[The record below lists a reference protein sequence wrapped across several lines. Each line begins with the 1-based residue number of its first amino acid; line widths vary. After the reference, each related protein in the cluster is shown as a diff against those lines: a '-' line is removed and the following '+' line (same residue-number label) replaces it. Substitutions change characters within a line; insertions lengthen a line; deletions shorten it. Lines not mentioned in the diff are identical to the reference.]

1 MENGIFTLEYFCR
14 LCASEGVIIHPLFPP
29 GDDDP
34 KHELVRMIEVLT
46 SVPLQR
52 PADSGAVICDK
63 CLQLLDLFCQFRE
76 ECLRQ
81 DVLIRTKRT
90 LIGEELVRQRFQQ
103 QQPQLLCDPAPD
115 SQPPPL
121 VEVKLEED
129 DETDTPTACQL
140 TSQDVSEQ
148 AETDT
153 TSIPQVIEIADCKE
167 ECSALENASEEEQP
181 VLDGDECEHQN
192 DDLAPVAPA
201 IASYL
206 EPTNFTSP
214 AIALFSQAH
223 GLSISVQVN
232 QMSLDET
239 TVHEMT
245 NGVPSFGFTSDVG
258 KRKSKKGTKENPGK
272 EGHNRAYEPSN
283 DRCQEAFDTV
293 CEYDEQSSAPDR
305 GGSTRCSLACDPCQ
319 MRFTKSYNLKRH
331 MYEVHGEL
339 APGLTVIE
347 CEYCG
352 ERFLRGYT
360 LNRHISKMH
369 SARYKNKK
377 KLKILAIKTK
387 A

>member
-1 MENGIFTLEYFCR
+1 MDNGIFTLEYFCR

-103 QQPQLLCDPAPD
+103 QQQQLLCDPEPD
-115 SQPPPL
+115 SQPQQL
-121 VEVKLEED
+121 LEVKLEED
-129 DETDTPTACQL
+129 DETDTNVPRQLCQGE
-140 TSQDVSEQ
+140 SER
-148 AETDT
+148 AAIDPA
-153 TSIPQVIEIADCKE
+153 SIPLVTEIADYKE
-167 ECSALENASEEEQP
+167 ECSALDASEQDPP
-181 VLDGDECEHQN
+181 VLDGDECDRQ
-192 DDLAPVAPA
+192 DVDLASVVPTVA
-201 IASYL
+201 SCL
-206 EPTNFTSP
+206 EPTTFTSP
-214 AIALFSQAH
+214 GIALFSQAH

-239 TVHEMT
+239 VHEMT
-245 NGVPSFGFTSDVG
+245 NGVPPLGFKSDVAK
-258 KRKSKKGTKENPGK
+258 KRSKKATKENPSK
-272 EGHNRAYEPSN
+272 EAHTAYESSHG
-283 DRCQEAFDTV
+283 RCQEAFDTT
-293 CEYDEQSSAPDR
+293 CELDDQAFASDR
-305 GGSTRCSLACDPCQ
+305 AGSTRCSLACDPCQ

-360 LNRHISKMH
+360 LNRHIAKMH
-369 SARYKNKK
+369 SARCKNKK
-377 KLKILAIKTK
+377 KLKILAIKAK

>member
-1 MENGIFTLEYFCR
+1 MDNGIFTLEYFCR

-90 LIGEELVRQRFQQ
+90 LLEEELVRQRFQQ
-103 QQPQLLCDPAPD
+103 QQPLLCDPEPD
-115 SQPPPL
+115 PPPQQL
-121 VEVKLEED
+121 LEVKLEAD
-129 DETDTPTACQL
+129 DETDTHVPRQLCQDE
-140 TSQDVSEQ
+140 SKR
-148 AETDT
+148 AETEA
-153 TSIPQVIEIADCKE
+153 TSMPLGIAIAECKE
-167 ECSALENASEEEQP
+167 ERSTPDASEQDP
-181 VLDGDECEHQN
+181 PAVDGDGRECQN
-192 DDLAPVAPA
+192 VNLAPVVPTV
-201 IASYL
+201 ASCL
-206 EPTNFTSP
+206 ETTTFTSP
-214 AIALFSQAH
+214 GIALFSQAH

-239 TVHEMT
+239 GHEVT
-245 NGVPSFGFTSDVG
+245 NHGVPSLGLTSDVS
-258 KRKSKKGTKENPGK
+258 KRKSKKGSKENPGK
-272 EGHNRAYEPSN
+272 EAHTAYGSFN
-283 DRCQEAFDTV
+283 GRCQEAFDTA
-293 CEYDEQSSAPDR
+293 CEFDEQAFTPDR

-360 LNRHISKMH
+360 LNRHIAKMH
-369 SARYKNKK
+369 SVRCKNKK
-377 KLKILAIKTK
+377 KLRILAIKAK